1 MDYEVVNLKEQM
13 VVGLTARTKNSDPYM
28 GMVIGSLWNSFYQD
42 GICASIPNKKND
54 KALGI
59 YSDYESDANGAY
71 NVTVA
76 CAVSIADKLP
86 QNVLV
91 KTIPAGKY
99 AKFVVRGHMQ
109 HAVVEFWQKLWT
121 MNLDRT
127 FISDFEEY
135 QDANI
140 ENATIHIYIG
150 IR

>member
-1 MDYEVVNLKEQM
+1 MNYEVVNLEEQM
-13 VVGLTARTKNSDPYM
+13 VVGLTARTKNSNPDM

-42 GICASIPNKKND
+42 GIYASIPNKKDD

-71 NVTVA
+71 NVIVA
-76 CAVSIADKLP
+76 CAVNKASNIP
-86 QNVLV
+86 QNTIV

-99 AKFVVRGHMQ
+99 AKFIVHGHMQ
-109 HAVVEFWQKLWT
+109 QAVAEFWQELWM

-127 FISDFEEY
+127 FICDFEEY

-140 ENATIHIYIG
+140 ENATVHIYIG
-150 IR
+150 IL